1 MSGSCWG
8 LEIMLEYSDDT
19 CTQGPPSLE
28 RVATWW
34 IGNSSIPFLFP
45 RQREANQHFMREIG
59 ARKALAFSFLF
70 QISLSSITRCY
81 RHCLWPFLVGKEI
94 GGKMSGQH

>member
-8 LEIMLEYSDDT
+8 LEIMLEYSDYT

-28 RVATWW
+28 RAVTWW

-70 QISLSSITRCY
+70 QISLSLLLQDVAAIIYS
-81 RHCLWPFLVGKEI
+81 LFQWGKRL
-94 GGKMSGQH
+94 GAK